1 MTDATPDL
9 PTSHLPAP
17 DLPTA
22 PRPIR
27 RLLVANRGEIA
38 RRVIRTA
45 RALGLVTVAVHS
57 PADAGE
63 PFVADAD
70 LAVAL
75 RGCAPVDS
83 YLDAGQLLEAAR
95 RTGAD
100 AIHPGY
106 GFLSESP
113 AFAESVLAAG
123 LTWVGPPPAAM
134 RSMALKSRAKR
145 IVAAAGVPLAPGA
158 ELADDA
164 PDNDVLAAGTRV
176 GYPLLVKASAGG
188 GGRGM
193 RLVRSP
199 AGLVEAVRAAR
210 AEAGAAFGD
219 PAVLLERFVAQGRHV
234 EVQVAADGH
243 GTVVHL
249 FERECS
255 VQRRHQKVLEE
266 SPSPGAHP
274 ATLGA
279 MFTAAVATARAIGYV
294 GVGTVEF
301 LVHDDGAQQR
311 FAFLEMNTRLQVEHP
326 VTEEITGIDLVE
338 WQLRIAAGEA
348 LPVDQAGIGR
358 AGHAIEVRV
367 YAEDPARGH
376 LPGTG
381 VLAAFEVPALPGVRV
396 ESGVAAGSRV
406 SSHYDAL
413 LAKVI
418 AHGPTRSAAADVLAR
433 ALAGAVV
440 AGVATNR
447 DSLVAVLR
455 SPAFAT
461 GRTLTSFLDEH
472 PELADPPVD
481 PDELARDLAAVAL
494 GSAERARAGAPWG
507 SLAPAGWRN
516 VTGVPETCALGVHL
530 SGLERRVE
538 VRWAWHRDRVDVA
551 FSWLPDRPGPGR
563 SAGSAPAEGAGPV
576 VEPPVLADLRITGA
590 VLRDDVLAMTAAG
603 VTTRCRLR
611 IAPPWAVVTAAGT
624 SRAVRLLPRFPE
636 PTAADHDHGSA
647 APVPGTVTR
656 VVVAVGD
663 RVGRGEVLVVLES
676 MKMEHPVRSDI
687 DGIVVA
693 VRATVGDSVEA
704 GQVVAVVD
712 DV

>member
-1 MTDATPDL
+1 MTHVTPDL
-9 PTSHLPAP
+9 PAP
-17 DLPTA
+17 EVPTA

-45 RALGLVTVAVHS
+45 RALGVVTVAVHS

-75 RGCAPVDS
+75 RGSAPVDS
-83 YLDAGQLLEAAR
+83 YLDAGQLLEAAG

-134 RSMALKSRAKR
+134 RSMALKSGAKR

-164 PDNDVLAAGTRV
+164 EDDDVLAAGTRV

-210 AEAGAAFGD
+210 AEAAAAFGD
-219 PAVLLERFVAQGRHV
+219 PAVLLERFVARGRHV
-234 EVQVAADGH
+234 EVQVAADAH
-243 GTVVHL
+243 GNVVHL

-274 ATLGA
+274 TTLEA

-338 WQLRIAAGEA
+338 WQLRIASGEA
-348 LPVDQAGIGR
+348 LPVDQAGIR
-358 AGHAIEVRV
+358 RTGHAIEVRV

-381 VLAAFEVPALPGVRV
+381 VVAAFEVPALPGVRV

-406 SSHYDAL
+406 SPHYDAL

-418 AHGPTRSAAADVLAR
+418 AHGPTRVAAADVLAR

-447 DSLVAVLR
+447 DALVAVLR

-481 PDELARDLAAVAL
+481 PHELARDLAAVAL
-494 GSAERARAGAPWG
+494 GSAERARACAPWG

-516 VTGVPETCALGVHL
+516 VTGVPETCVLGVHL

-538 VRWAWHRDRVDVA
+538 VRSAWYRDRVDVA
-551 FSWLPDRPGPGR
+551 FSWQPDHPSR
-563 SAGSAPAEGAGPV
+563 SAGPAPAEGDDPV
-576 VEPPVLADLRITGA
+576 AQPPALADLRVTGA
-590 VLRDDVLAMTAAG
+590 VLRDDVLALTAAG
-603 VTTRCRLR
+603 ITTRCRLR
-611 IAPPWAVVTAAGT
+611 VAPPWAVVTAAGA

-636 PTAADHDHGSA
+636 PTATDRDHGSA

-656 VVVAVGD
+656 VAVAVGD

-676 MKMEHPVRSDI
+676 MKMEHPVRSGV

-693 VRATVGDSVEA
+693 VRARVGDSVEA